1 MRKVLFFLSIV
12 LLTVGMSSYGKG
24 YDLNK
29 CESFADKI
37 KRALEEPNTSADEVV
52 SPFDI
57 DSTNVA
63 GATDIEDTMD
73 FAVADND
80 NDNDPLDN
88 VYFTSGDY
96 AEMIKQLKGLCSFL
110 DSKVDGMA
118 DLKSEDEMEEYM
130 ESFKKELEVF
140 DVLSSFLGKKNGID
154 VGLDNMDDY
163 IEFFEMKDEYNKHLA
178 EVLVKLKL
186 KEQED

>member
-12 LLTVGMSSYGKG
+12 LLTVGMSSCGKG

-37 KRALEEPNTSADEVV
+37 KSALEEPTTSAT
-52 SPFDI
+52 PFDT

-63 GATDIEDTMD
+63 DSTNVDDSFGYVDT
-73 FAVADND
+73 ADD
-80 NDNDPLDN
+80 SDPLDN

-130 ESFKKELEVF
+130 EGFKKELEVF

-178 EVLVKLKL
+178 EVLIKLKL

>member
-12 LLTVGMSSYGKG
+12 LLTVGMSSCGKG
-24 YDLNK
+24 YDLDK
-29 CESFADKI
+29 CERFADQI
-37 KRALEEPNTSADEVV
+37 KRALEEPSTPADEVV
-52 SPFDI
+52 SPFEA

-63 GATDIEDTMD
+63 DTTGIEDTMD

-80 NDNDPLDN
+80 SDPLDN
-88 VYFTSGDY
+88 VYFTGNDY

-130 ESFKKELEVF
+130 EGFKKELEVF

-163 IEFFEMKDEYNKHLA
+163 IEFFEMKNEYNKHLA
-178 EVLVKLKL
+178 EVLI
-186 KEQED
+186 